1 MRAAYV
7 FVLAAGLGL
16 AAFARDTLDIWVN
29 ATVLPPLQVETSVEV
44 LDRNGALLR
53 AYTVADG
60 RWRLGVDLSQVDP
73 SYIGALLAYEDK
85 RFYDHDGVD
94 PQALLRAAAQAVW
107 NGHIVSGGST
117 LTMQVA
123 RLLDPHGRDLPGK
136 LKQLWRTA
144 QLEWHLSK
152 DEILTLYLNRAPFG
166 GTLQGVAAATLFA
179 EWSGLALGLCLAFWL
194 FNNKRDRIAFWI

>member
-29 ATVLPPLQVETSVEV
+29 ATVPPPLQVETSVEV

-85 RFYDHDGVD
+85 RFFSHHGVD
-94 PQALLRAAAQAVW
+94 P
-107 NGHIVSGGST
+107 
-117 LTMQVA
+117 
-123 RLLDPHGRDLPGK
+123 
-136 LKQLWRTA
+136 
-144 QLEWHLSK
+144 
-152 DEILTLYLNRAPFG
+152 
-166 GTLQGVAAATLFA
+166 
-179 EWSGLALGLCLAFWL
+179 LALEVP
-194 FNNKRDRIAFWI
+194 RDRLPPDRHQGRRRQWHHCAGWVERRHGPDRGRRGRYAASGRGGCGCRPKPGHCVRCH

>member
-73 SYIGALLAYEDK
+73 SYIGALLAY
-85 RFYDHDGVD
+85 DGQLIDDARLVVLNAVD
-94 PQALLRAAAQAVW
+94 AQARGATVLTRCKCTSARRGAQGWTATLQPLGGAPVTVNAPEPALSVTSPAAALVVTEAMS
-107 NGHIVSGGST
+107 IAPLLEPELPPEMDTPVSPVTVPS
-117 LTMQVA
+117 
-123 RLLDPHGRDLPGK
+123 
-136 LKQLWRTA
+136 
-144 QLEWHLSK
+144 
-152 DEILTLYLNRAPFG
+152 
-166 GTLQGVAAATLFA
+166 
-179 EWSGLALGLCLAFWL
+179 
-194 FNNKRDRIAFWI
+194 